1 MLAGLCPRCR
11 DTVETR
17 QAETPA
23 LMEQV
28 FQLGRQ
34 GGKATR
40 QICQVVLNIVEKQSQ
55 EKRESQG
62 RGEAILIGCLGM

>member
-11 DTVETR
+11 DTVGSR

-34 GGKATR
+34 VGKATR

-55 EKRESQG
+55 KRESQG
-62 RGEAILIGCLGM
+62 QGEAILIGCLGM